1 MTPCRGRLEGLA
13 LLFLR
18 SGKHRPSVADAMVP
32 GEAAVHG
39 MTLVFIGGVA
49 GGH

>member
-1 MTPCRGRLEGLA
+1 M
-13 LLFLR
+13 LFLQ
-18 SGKHRPSVADAMVP
+18 SEKHRSSLAGAIVP